1 MQDSMRDPKLSEQL
15 SDAEFL
21 ADFDRFMAEFDARR
35 VETVR
40 DFAEAVEPVIIEA
53 VEDTT

>member
-1 MQDSMRDPKLSEQL
+1 MPDPTLSEQL

-35 VETVR
+35 IETVQ

-53 VEDTT
+53 IATEQTDL

>member
-1 MQDSMRDPKLSEQL
+1 MRTSTPDLKLSEQL

-21 ADFDRFMAEFDARR
+21 ADFDRFLAEFDARR

-40 DFAEAVEPVIIEA
+40 DFAEAVEPIVIEA
-53 VEDTT
+53 VEETT